1 MSTFLLLNTHTHTHT
16 HLLLSIAVIKYSVQK
31 KKLEKSLFGLTVP
44 RGTVHLGGKGIA
56 AGIMRLA
63 WQSGS
68 REITFHS
75 HTGSKE
81 RD

>member
-1 MSTFLLLNTHTHTHT
+1 MSTFLLLNTHTHTYT
-16 HLLLSIAVIKYSVQK
+16 FVTFYCCDKILCPE